1 LRGAKAD
8 AEATGKQAKKKPKR
22 APSVPAQPRART
34 FGTSATRAPRP
45 PRLAQRLP
53 RSAAM
58 FAASGSKASTEKPS
72 AAAIIEK

>member
-22 APSVPAQPRART
+22 APSAQPRART